1 MLTAGVGYPAS
12 LLDHVIDK
20 AAQSDIVKDQL
31 KDKKTNVFN
40 GKSFDDP
47 DDEGGLNME
56 DLFKIDEEAFKDAF
70 KIDTSRM
77 NMDTSAFSDM
87 DFSGVDMVILLMQMR
102 CRVRCRHSQQKIYR
116 IS

>member
-1 MLTAGVGYPAS
+1 MIKL
-12 LLDHVIDK
+12 HK
-20 AAQSDIVKDQL
+20 AILSKDQL

-56 DLFKIDEEAFKDAF
+56 DCLRLMKRAFKDAF

-87 DFSGVDMVILLMQMR
+87 DFSGVDM
-102 CRVRCRHSQQKIYR
+102 S
-116 IS
+116 